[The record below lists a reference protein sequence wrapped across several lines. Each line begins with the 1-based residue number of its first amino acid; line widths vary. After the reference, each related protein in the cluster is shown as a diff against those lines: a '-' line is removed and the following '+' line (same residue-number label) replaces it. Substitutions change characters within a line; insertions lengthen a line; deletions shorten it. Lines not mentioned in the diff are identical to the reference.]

1 MAGHSKWANTKH
13 RKERQDRKKSDRF
26 AKILKEI
33 TLEARSGSPDPN
45 NNAALAQ
52 ILERARAANI
62 PKENIKKA
70 IQRATGELGG
80 ALYEEAYYE
89 GYGINGVAIL
99 LRIVTD
105 NRNRAATALR
115 HIFTTYGGN
124 LGATGSVAWMFERKG
139 LIVVEE
145 LPKDIDKDDLIMAA
159 IDLGAQDVYEEDGA
173 LEIICEPP
181 QFMAVLQ
188 GIQKID
194 VVPVRAENTMIP
206 KITVRI
212 EGQKAKRLLQMI
224 DALDNNEDVQEVFAN
239 FDVPDELL
247 ADILAG

>member
-1 MAGHSKWANTKH
+1 MAGHSKWANTKY

-33 TLEARSGSPDPN
+33 TLQARSGSPDPD

-62 PKENIKKA
+62 PKDNIKKA
-70 IQRATGELGG
+70 IKRATGELGG
-80 ALYEEAYYE
+80 VLYEEALYE
-89 GYGINGVAIL
+89 GYGASGVAIL
-99 LRIVTD
+99 LRVVTD
-105 NRNRAATALR
+105 NRNRAAAAIR

-124 LGATGSVAWMFERKG
+124 LGAAGSVAWIFERKG
-139 LIVVEE
+139 LLVIEA
-145 LPKDIDKDDLIMAA
+145 LPEDINKDDLMMTA
-159 IDLGAQDVYEEDGA
+159 IELGAQDIYEEDGA
-173 LEIICEPP
+173 LEIICEPT
-181 QFMAVLQ
+181 QFMSLLY
-188 GIQKID
+188 GIQKIG

-206 KITVRI
+206 QTTVRI
-212 EGQKAKRLLQMI
+212 EGRKAKRLLKMI

-247 ADILAG
+247 ADIWDG